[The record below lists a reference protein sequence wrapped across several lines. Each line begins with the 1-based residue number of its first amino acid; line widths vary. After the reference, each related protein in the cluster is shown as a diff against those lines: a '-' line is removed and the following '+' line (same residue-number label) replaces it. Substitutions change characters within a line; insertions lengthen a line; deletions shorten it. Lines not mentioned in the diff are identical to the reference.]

1 MAKYFALET
10 LKGEDSIQ
18 ASWNTN
24 KVPEILKNSKRRN
37 MHMPEVLEHHH

>member
-24 KVPEILKNSKRRN
+24 ACLFLRFKSAFDKI
-37 MHMPEVLEHHH
+37 